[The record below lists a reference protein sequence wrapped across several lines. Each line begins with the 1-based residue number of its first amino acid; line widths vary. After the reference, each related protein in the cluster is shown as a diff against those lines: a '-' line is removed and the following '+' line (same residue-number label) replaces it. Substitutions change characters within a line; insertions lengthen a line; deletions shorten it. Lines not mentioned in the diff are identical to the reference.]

1 MKKVFKMMV
10 CALAACS
17 LFVACGDEE
26 ETEKDGIKVAF
37 GEESWKAAD
46 ILGVDYSTVA
56 GVVQLGAFKDL
67 ESTTTPYVQGYV
79 PHTPSTVTYNAA
91 NNYYYM
97 FYYENDNDYTPGIN
111 RSGDT
116 VNYPNWQ
123 PYSFTEEITAIDLTA
138 LTISGNCSGTLYS
151 YPEAVAANSVEN
163 ATKKDLSVTINNA
176 TWENAVSKGKNFK
189 TMGTLAK

>member
-37 GEESWKAAD
+37 GEESWEAAD
-46 ILGVDYSTVA
+46 VLGVDYSSQA
-56 GVVQLGAFKDL
+56 GVVKLGAYQDY

-79 PHTPSTVTYNAA
+79 PNTPSTVAYNRE
-91 NNYYYM
+91 NYYYM
-97 FYYENDNDYTPGIN
+97 FYYENDDDYTPGVN
-111 RSGDT
+111 RSGQT

-123 PYSFTEEITAIDLTA
+123 PYSFNEEITAIDLTA
-138 LTISGNCSGTLYS
+138 LTISGNCTGTLYS
-151 YPEAVAANSVEN
+151 YPEAVAAQSVEN
-163 ATKKDLSVTINNA
+163 ATKKDLNVTINNA
-176 TWENAVSKGKNFK
+176 TWENAAKGMNFK